1 MFAHVGNTFVSLIFK
16 MRFKTLLSH
25 RFSSLEWLG
34 ISISWIIQK
43 GKGGRRRVLGKG
55 EGPRENWEKVQVL
68 QICRGAGVVT
78 SRVIRDEY
86 RI

>member
-1 MFAHVGNTFVSLIFK
+1 MSTA
-16 MRFKTLLSH
+16 
-25 RFSSLEWLG
+25 
-34 ISISWIIQK
+34 K
-43 GKGGRRRVLGKG
+43 GKGGRGRVRGKG

-68 QICRGAGVVT
+68 RICRDVGVVP